1 MQAENIRYYSE
12 DIAIKEFADLQK
24 QLVENENNIN
34 VLESAKEKGTTS
46 YFLMLRTPELFFR
59 TVR

>member
-1 MQAENIRYYSE
+1 MPAENIRYYSE

-34 VLESAKEKGTTS
+34 VLESAKEKGTNS

>member
-1 MQAENIRYYSE
+1 MPAENIRYYSE

-34 VLESAKEKGTTS
+34 VLESAKEKGITS

>member
-1 MQAENIRYYSE
+1 MPAENIRYYSE
-12 DIAIKEFADLQK
+12 DTAIKEFADLQK

>member
-1 MQAENIRYYSE
+1 MPAENIRYYSE

>member
-1 MQAENIRYYSE
+1 MPAENIRYSSE
-12 DIAIKEFADLQK
+12 DIAIKEFAYLQK
-24 QLVENENNIN
+24 QLVENKDYLN
-34 VLESAKEKGTTS
+34 VLESAKEKGTIS